1 MDFEVCRNYVCIAES
16 YTISEA
22 ARQLN
27 IAQPALSLQIKNL
40 EAYYGVQLIKMRQ
53 GSRHIE
59 LTTAGDLLYRRIKHL
74 LNQEE
79 LLRKEVRKSASEEAD
94 TIAIGTTP
102 ELACIVNDYITD
114 FKKENPKGK
123 WKVIFNDL
131 RVITDYLERGLLNL
145 VVTPTIP
152 PHKHLYA
159 FEGAGTRELVV
170 LGPKGHQLLETR
182 SYIKLSSLDG
192 QQVAVM
198 SDLENS
204 LLRVCREKEL
214 DISCSINS
222 NSLMFILD
230 VVVQSGSLAIVSGV
244 IPKWVK
250 EHVECTPL
258 RCKELNK
265 SQRIFTYKG
274 GQKTKLVKEFL
285 AYLKDRPDISDTD
298 TGN

>member
-1 MDFEVCRNYVCIAES
+1 MDFEVYRNYVYVAES

-94 TIAIGTTP
+94 MIAIGTTP

-114 FKKENPKGK
+114 FKKENPRGK
-123 WKVIFNDL
+123 WRVIFNDL
-131 RVITDYLERGLLNL
+131 RVITEYLERGLLSL
-145 VVTPTIP
+145 VVTPTTP
-152 PHKHLYA
+152 PHKHLYN
-159 FEGAGTRELVV
+159 FEGAGTREIVV
-170 LGPKGHQLLETR
+170 LGPKGHELLQNR
-182 SYIKLSSLDG
+182 SFIKLPALQG
-192 QQVAVM
+192 QELGVM

-204 LLRVCREKEL
+204 LLRLCREKEL
-214 DISCSINS
+214 DISFNVNS

-244 IPKWVK
+244 IPEWVK
-250 EHVECTPL
+250 DVVECILL
-258 RCKELNK
+258 RCKEINK
-265 SQRIFTYKG
+265 SQRIFTHKG

-285 AYLKDRPDISDTD
+285 TYLKDRPDISDSD
-298 TGN
+298 ANN